1 MTRTGL
7 PGMLVRYAK
16 WFGPPAFRR
25 RILEKVPSRN
35 VQRLMEIADVL
46 HSRSVL
52 IFNEKKA
59 TLHQGGDTVKTQ
71 IGEGWDIMNV
81 LREFA

>member
-59 TLHQGGDTVKTQ
+59 ALQRGDDSTKAQ
-71 IGEGWDIMNV
+71 IGEGQDIMSV
-81 LREFA
+81 LRE

>member
-59 TLHQGGDTVKTQ
+59 ALQQGDEVLKHQ
-71 IGEGWDIMNV
+71 IGEGHDIMSV
-81 LREFA
+81 LCE

>member
-59 TLHQGGDTVKTQ
+59 ALQQGDEALKHQ
-71 IGEGWDIMNV
+71 IGEGHDIMSV
-81 LREFA
+81 LCE